1 MMTRLA
7 FGGNQLLEACKA
19 SRATAEFDW
28 HDHSNPGGAVQQT
41 GSTATRHPIASL
53 HDDHDEGTRQVD
65 GLEVCR
71 CLVTLPRVV
80 MY

>member
-28 HDHSNPGGAVQQT
+28 HDHNNPGGAVQQT